1 MESMMTAN
9 VEDHSPEISGLL
21 AAKSGFAVVE
31 AAFVPASPPIR
42 PASLWFI
49 AVTSLSALAMAAS
62 AMVAGDLPVMA
73 AVEVLPAA
81 AAVPSPVPIR
91 PTAEPTASTKDLS
104 TQPVVLRGQPSKI
117 GHRSPSAL
125 LSFDGASMAA
135 LDRSARSN

>member
-1 MESMMTAN
+1 MTAS
-9 VEDHSPEISGLL
+9 VEDHSPELSGLL

-31 AAFVPASPPIR
+31 AAFVPASPPIG

-49 AVTSLSALAMAAS
+49 AVISLSALAIAAS

-81 AAVPSPVPIR
+81 AAVTPSVPIR

-104 TQPVVLRGQPSKI
+104 AQPVVLRGQPSKM
-117 GHRSPSAL
+117 GHRSQAAL
-125 LSFDGASMAA
+125 LSVEEASMAA
-135 LDRSARSN
+135 LGRSGRSN

>member
-1 MESMMTAN
+1 MMTAS
-9 VEDHSPEISGLL
+9 VEDHSPELSGLL

-49 AVTSLSALAMAAS
+49 AVISLSALAIAAS
-62 AMVAGDLPVMA
+62 VTVAGDLPVMA

-81 AAVPSPVPIR
+81 AAVTSSVPTP

-104 TQPVVLRGQPSKI
+104 AQPVVLRGQRLKM
-117 GHRSPSAL
+117 GHRSQAAL
-125 LSFDGASMAA
+125 LSVEEASMAA
-135 LDRSARSN
+135 LGRSGRSN

>member
-1 MESMMTAN
+1 MTAN

-49 AVTSLSALAMAAS
+49 AVTSLSALAIAAS
-62 AMVAGDLPVMA
+62 VTVAGDLPVMA

-81 AAVPSPVPIR
+81 AAVTSPVPTR
-91 PTAEPTASTKDLS
+91 PTAEPTASTKNLS
-104 TQPVVLRGQPSKI
+104 AQPVVLRGQRLKM
-117 GHRSPSAL
+117 GHRSQAAL
-125 LSFDGASMAA
+125 LSVEEASMAA
-135 LDRSARSN
+135 LGRSGRSN

>member
-1 MESMMTAN
+1 MKSMMTAN
-9 VEDHSPEISGLL
+9 VEDHSPELSGLW

-31 AAFVPASPPIR
+31 AAFVPTSPPIR

-49 AVTSLSALAMAAS
+49 AVISLSALAITAS

-81 AAVPSPVPIR
+81 AAVTPPVPIR

-104 TQPVVLRGQPSKI
+104 AQPVVLRGQPSKM
-117 GHRSPSAL
+117 GHRAQSAL
-125 LSFDGASMAA
+125 LSFEEGSMAA
-135 LDRSARSN
+135 SGRGARSN

>member
-49 AVTSLSALAMAAS
+49 AVISLSALAMAAS

-73 AVEVLPAA
+73 AGEVLPAA
-81 AAVPSPVPIR
+81 AAVPSPVPIP
-91 PTAEPTASTKDLS
+91 PTAEPTASNQELS
-104 TQPVVLRGQPSKI
+104 T
-117 GHRSPSAL
+117 
-125 LSFDGASMAA
+125 
-135 LDRSARSN
+135 